1 VSPDGPGFIRVFPCG
16 SPAGSEISS
25 INFAQFEV
33 RANTV
38 VVPVAAGTVCLQ
50 ANVGVDVAVDMTGY
64 FGGGGG
70 YQFQPLSP
78 VRMFDSRLAPS
89 ELNQATGGAPL
100 SSGQVVRLHIAGNQG
115 VPATAKAA
123 SVNITGVD
131 VGNNSYIT
139 VYPCGAL
146 PLTSNLNITPQQRVT
161 ANGAMVKLSDEG
173 DLCLFSQNAVHLVV
187 DINGV
192 WL

>member
-1 VSPDGPGFIRVFPCG
+1 MQISGRVPTCTADDDVLAVFVPLQNR
-16 SPAGSEISS
+16 A
-25 INFAQFEV
+25 
-33 RANTV
+33 RAN
-38 VVPVAAGTVCLQ
+38 
-50 ANVGVDVAVDMTGY
+50 
-64 FGGGGG
+64 
-70 YQFQPLSP
+70 
-78 VRMFDSRLAPS
+78 
-89 ELNQATGGAPL
+89 
-100 SSGQVVRLHIAGNQG
+100 
-115 VPATAKAA
+115 AKAA

-161 ANGAMVKLSDEG
+161 ANGAMVKLSDNG